1 MIPGLEPVPLRE
13 LQAFGSVRHWEFEGQ
28 LDELPSLT
36 PVRGII
42 LAEHRGNIL
51 EVSGSAQT
59 IICLCCDRCLKQ
71 FNRELSTET
80 NELIWLGD
88 SEAVAE
94 MAEEGLDAS
103 SVDGLVE
110 CLDPMGSFEPER
122 WMFEQL
128 SLQIPAVNFCGDG
141 CPGMPQ
147 LVNQELTAS
156 VTPSADPRWKAL
168 LSLSSDPGEEL
179 EVTRD

>member
-13 LQAFGSVRHWEFEGQ
+13 LQSLGSVRDWEFEGQ

-36 PVRGII
+36 PVRGTIR
-42 LAEHRGNIL
+42 AEHRGNIL

-59 IICLCCDRCLKQ
+59 IVCLCCDRCLKQ
-71 FNRELSTET
+71 FNRKLSTGT

-88 SEAVAE
+88 SEASAE

-110 CLDPMGSFEPER
+110 CLDPRGSFEPER
-122 WMFEQL
+122 WVFEQL
-128 SLQIPAVNFCGDG
+128 SLQLPAVNFCGDG
-141 CPGMPQ
+141 CPGMPRS
-147 LVNQELTAS
+147 VNQELTAS
-156 VTPSADPRWKAL
+156 VKPSADPRWETL
-168 LSLSSDPGEEL
+168 LSLSSDLGEESEEIL
-179 EVTRD
+179 D

>member
-13 LQAFGSVRHWEFEGQ
+13 LQALGSVRDWEFEGQ
-28 LDELPSLT
+28 LDELVSLT
-36 PVRGII
+36 PVRGTIR
-42 LAEHRGNIL
+42 AEHRGNIL
-51 EVSGSAQT
+51 EVSGAAQT
-59 IICLCCDRCLKQ
+59 IVCLCCDRCLKQ
-71 FNRELSTET
+71 FNRELSSGT

-88 SEAVAE
+88 SGAAAE

-110 CLDPMGSFEPER
+110 CLDPRGSFEPER
-122 WMFEQL
+122 WVFEQL
-128 SLQIPAVNFCGDG
+128 SLQLPAVNFCGDG

-147 LVNQELTAS
+147 SVNQEPSAS
-156 VTPSADPRWKAL
+156 VTQSADPRWEA
-168 LSLSSDPGEEL
+168 LSSLRSEPGEDS